1 MGVGTTYMSL
11 DVEAAVVSG
20 RLGVAVVVGVV
31 RGRGEGLVT
40 GRGGQHHE
48 EGRTA
53 VTLRLQKLLALPV
66 LHTTR
71 HSQLSRVS
79 SRVSQYRYIFT
90 PFLFFLFFV

>member
-1 MGVGTTYMSL
+1 MCL

-31 RGRGEGLVT
+31 GGRGEGLVT

-48 EGRTA
+48 ERRTA
-53 VTLRLQKLLALPV
+53 VTLHLQELLALPV

-71 HSQLSRVS
+71 HSQLSHVS
-79 SRVSQYRYIFT
+79 SSVGQYRY
-90 PFLFFLFFV
+90 FLNFFCLVFLV